1 MLCMVFFLLKI
12 SVQSQTLQDTISIS
26 ETTMNYIEGW
36 YSGDSVRMAK
46 SLHPELAKRGI
57 VPSKDGKNTVILKA
71 SYSEMIQWTGKRP
84 DALKDNKDLLR
95 KLTIL
100 EIGKNIA
107 TVKCESK
114 DFIDYL
120 HLARLNNEWKILN
133 AIWEF
138 NDKQGK
144 ISSRLHC
151 YTGCVKPV

>member
-1 MLCMVFFLLKI
+1 MEKLIILVLSFSLSLI
-12 SVQSQTLQDTISIS
+12 TAQSQSQQDSLSIK

-36 YSGDSVRMAK
+36 YSGDSVRMSK

-57 VPSKDGKNTVILKA
+57 VPSKDGKSMLILKA
-71 SYSEMIQWTGKRP
+71 TYAEMIQWTGKRP
-84 DALKDNKDLLR
+84 DLLKDNKDLLR

-120 HLARLNNEWKILN
+120 HLARINDEWKILN

-138 NDKQGK
+138 NDKE
-144 ISSRLHC
+144 
-151 YTGCVKPV
+151 VKKK